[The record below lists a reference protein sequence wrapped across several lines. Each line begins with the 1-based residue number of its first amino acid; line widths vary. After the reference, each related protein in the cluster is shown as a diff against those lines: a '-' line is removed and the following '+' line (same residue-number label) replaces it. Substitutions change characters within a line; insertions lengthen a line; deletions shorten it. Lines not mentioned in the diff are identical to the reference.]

1 MHPMFWSWHR
11 PHVWPSKTHYSEQIW
26 IFNQPEITSIKNITL
41 WKDHEIQM
49 VGGLEHELYFSIQL
63 GMSSSQLTFTPSF
76 FRGVSSN
83 HQPNHVGVQK
93 KSREAAQSSRWWCE
107 RGVGHDWWDVTDA
120 EDPPQITAMW
130 RNMNSNHVRQ
140 YFWIYLLNYD
150 MQKTDIFHECDYANN
165 FGRQYLLISANWYSE
180 YTQIPTSQLAQLC
193 CVYKVKIKFT
203 PRNHP

>member
-26 IFNQPEITSIKNITL
+26 IFNQPEITSIKIGTL

-83 HQPNHVGVQK
+83 HQPDHAGVQK
-93 KSREAAQSSRWWCE
+93 TKQGSRPFIPMAMRKRGRSWLVGCDRCWRSSPDHRDVAIYEFQSGNIFGYIYNELWY
-107 RGVGHDWWDVTDA
+107 A
-120 EDPPQITAMW
+120 ENRYLPQMW
-130 RNMNSNHVRQ
+130 
-140 YFWIYLLNYD
+140 
-150 MQKTDIFHECDYANN
+150 
-165 FGRQYLLISANWYSE
+165 
-180 YTQIPTSQLAQLC
+180 LC
-193 CVYKVKIKFT
+193 
-203 PRNHP
+203 